1 MAVLSSLESEH
12 SQSEG
17 PDTLVERRKTNK
29 RGRKSHVQQ
38 PFLNH
43 VEAERQ
49 RREKLNHR
57 FYMLRS
63 VVPNVSRM
71 DKASLLTDAVEY
83 IKELRARVDALE
95 TEAKHVKSEVVD
107 CVVEP
112 AFMVNSSTSAICSPM
127 KIDVEVRVFGVE
139 ALIRVQSDGGSGTY
153 APARLM
159 GAIKEM
165 EMPVHHAC
173 ISTVNGVMVQDVA
186 VKLPYDAMQGEENI
200 RSVLLAKLESSVI

>member
-1 MAVLSSLESEH
+1 MVLLSSLESEH

-17 PDTLVERRKTNK
+17 AGTLLEWRKTSK
-29 RGRKSHVQQ
+29 HGRKSRVQQ
-38 PFLNH
+38 PPINH

-71 DKASLLTDAVEY
+71 DKASLLADAVEY
-83 IKELRARVDALE
+83 IKELRTRVDALE
-95 TEAKHVKSEVVD
+95 AEAKRVQREAVD
-107 CVVEP
+107 SAAEP
-112 AFMVNSSTSAICSPM
+112 AFMVKSSTNAISSPT
-127 KIDVEVRVFGVE
+127 KIEVEVRVFGAE
-139 ALIRVQSDGGSGTY
+139 ALIRMQSDGGSETH

-159 GAIKEM
+159 SAIKEL

-173 ISTVNGVMVQDVA
+173 ISTLNSVMVQDVA
-186 VKLPYDAMQGEENI
+186 VRLPYEMQGEENI
-200 RSVLLAKLESSVI
+200 RSALLAKLESL